1 MPIFNTA
8 SYITEASSDKDNDKL
23 PGYRRINKK
32 LDLLDQKVNS
42 LYKDIYITRP
52 DNRVN
57 LDNIIDRLDTTID
70 KLQKDNVDTS
80 GMSELIRRVDAAN
93 MPATKKFLNSVSELF
108 QDENLV
114 NSLFM
119 NSTIHNFI
127 RTRNAQY
134 DLICRYLPRLID
146 ALEIKRD
153 LVLSADN
160 FSKKFINPKSVKSS
174 KTESDLFIANCDKIE
189 EEYDLTN
196 FITKTYMNV
205 SKYGEDFIYI
215 VPYNVAFER
224 LLTRAQYRQ
233 ANPRLGQFSFY
244 ESANGKV
251 ESHREKL
258 SLLNEGYTKTNEYKA
273 LLEDAVHIGV
283 DTSEFNKD
291 FEGFAVNLHFN
302 ESGILSEAVNERA
315 ILNKEQLKYLKT
327 SMAYMHEQSINE
339 VGGRSLHKTYEKLKH
354 ANDGMS
360 ASISDGLI
368 TPNFSDK
375 DPTKIDDNF
384 TGAVVERIKSENIV
398 PVYIGKKC
406 VGYYYL
412 EFAEDISAC
421 GFCGGHHSQ
430 MPGMPSG
437 SQLGYKMSEDQQEL
451 AIRFISAKISAAID
465 TKFINANKD
474 LKEEIYAVLRYNEQ
488 FDVSRSNDIG
498 VTFIPAE
505 DIIHCYSE
513 LDEDTHRGISDL
525 QRALIPAMLYIL
537 LYLTDIIGKI
547 TRSTDKRVYYVKQNV
562 ETNVARTMM
571 NVVAQIKKGNMG
583 MRQLESMNNILNIV
597 GKYNDY
603 IIPLGPSG
611 DPPIQFDTLQGQ
623 QIDTPTDLMD
633 KMEEAAVNTIMPME
647 LVNATFNQDFATS
660 YSMSNSRI
668 ARSVFMRQAI
678 TQKWISKIFTKIYNF
693 EFDENY
699 YCIPVIL
706 PPPVYLLINSSQQLF
721 DNISSMADKIIDI
734 HSTVDDSNEDKD
746 AINKEFKNLYLR
758 NTLGTYLGY
767 DDYDRLFETAKVN
780 VESRKNPSTE
790 DGENS
795 DMYSGDDEEGF

>member
-1 MPIFNTA
+1 MPIFRNV
-8 SYITEASSDKDNDKL
+8 SYVTEADTKNDNL
-23 PGYRRINKK
+23 PGYRKIDHK

-52 DNRVN
+52 DNRAD
-57 LDNIIDRLDTTID
+57 LDRIIDRIDVTID
-70 KLQKDNVDTS
+70 KLQKNNVDAS
-80 GMSELIRRVDAAN
+80 GMSELVRRIDLEN
-93 MPATKKFLNSVSELF
+93 MPNTKKYLNSVASLF
-108 QDENLV
+108 EDENV
-114 NSLFM
+114 INSLFM

-127 RTRNAQY
+127 QTRNAQY
-134 DLICRYLPRLID
+134 DLICRYLPRLVD

-160 FSKKFINPKSVKSS
+160 FSKNFINPKSVKSS
-174 KTESDLFIANCDKIE
+174 KIESDLFIANCDKLE
-189 EEYDLTN
+189 VEYDFAN

-215 VPYNVAFER
+215 VPYNVALKR
-224 LLTRAQYRQ
+224 LLNRAQYRH
-233 ANPRLGQFSFY
+233 ANPRLGQFSFF
-244 ESANGKV
+244 ESAK
-251 ESHREKL
+251 EPTTIKREKL
-258 SLLNEGYTKTNEYKA
+258 KILSEGYTSSNDFKE
-273 LLEDAVHIGV
+273 LLNDAANFGI
-283 DTSEFNKD
+283 DAKD
-291 FEGFAVNLHFN
+291 FADFPGFSVNLHFN
-302 ESGILSEAVNERA
+302 TSGVISEAVNERA
-315 ILNKEQLKYLKT
+315 VLNKEQLKYLKE
-327 SMAYMHEQSINE
+327 SMAYNHEQSVPVNE
-339 VGGRSLHKTYEKLKH
+339 KSLHKEYDKLKH
-354 ANDGMS
+354 DNDGLS

-368 TPNFSDK
+368 TPSYLDK
-375 DPTKIDDNF
+375 NAENIDDDF
-384 TGAVVERIKSENIV
+384 TGAVVERIKPENII
-398 PVYIGKKC
+398 PVYISKKC
-406 VGYYYL
+406 IGYYHL
-412 EFAEDISAC
+412 EFAEDPMAC

-437 SQLGYKMSEDQQEL
+437 SQLNAKMSEDQQEL
-451 AIRFISAKISAAID
+451 AIRFISAKISNAID

-525 QRALIPAMLYIL
+525 QRAIVPAMLYIL

-611 DPPIQFDTLQGQ
+611 DPPIQFDTIQGQ
-623 QIDTPTDLMD
+623 DINTPTDLMD

-668 ARSVFMRQAI
+668 SRSVFTRQAI
-678 TQKWISKIFTKIYNF
+678 TQRWISKIFTKVYNY
-693 EFDENY
+693 EFNENY
-699 YCIPVIL
+699 YNIEIVL

-721 DNISSMADKIIDI
+721 DNTSSMADKFIDI
-734 HSTVDDSNEDKD
+734 HGTGDDDV
-746 AINKEFKNLYLR
+746 NKEFKNLYLR
-758 NTLGTYLGY
+758 KVLGTYLGY
-767 DDYDRLFETAKVN
+767 NDVDKLFDAAKVN
-780 VESRKNPSTE
+780 VESRKEPSTE
-790 DGENS
+790 DGESS
-795 DMYSGDDEEGF
+795 DMYSGDDEEF

>member
-8 SYITEASSDKDNDKL
+8 SYITEASSDKDDKL
-23 PGYRRINKK
+23 PGYRKIDKK

-42 LYKDIYITRP
+42 LYKDIYISRP
-52 DNRVN
+52 DNRVD
-57 LDNIIDRLDTTID
+57 LDNVIDRIDNTID
-70 KLQKDNVDTS
+70 KLNKNNINAS
-80 GMSELIRRVDAAN
+80 SMSELIRRAN
-93 MPATKKFLNSVSELF
+93 VNNDMTNTKKMMDSVTSLF
-108 QDENLV
+108 QDENLI

-127 RTRNAQY
+127 KARNNQY

-160 FSKKFINPKSVKSS
+160 FSKNFINPKSVKSS
-174 KTESDLFIANCDKIE
+174 KLESDIFISNCKKIE
-189 EEYDLTN
+189 EEYDFSN
-196 FITKTYMNV
+196 FIIKTYMNV

-215 VPYNVAFER
+215 VPYNIAFER
-224 LLTRAQYRQ
+224 LLKRAQYRQ

-244 ESANGKV
+244 ESAKGKIQSNRPIQTIV
-251 ESHREKL
+251 ES
-258 SLLNEGYTKTNEYKA
+258 GYTKSSEFKA
-273 LLEDAVHIGV
+273 LIESASNLGI
-283 DTSEFNKD
+283 DTSDFNND
-291 FEGFAVNLHFN
+291 FGGFKVNLHFN
-302 ESGILSEAVNERA
+302 ETGIISEAVNERA
-315 ILNKEQLKYLKT
+315 VLTKEQLKYMQT
-327 SMAYMHEQSINE
+327 SMAYMHENSIDE
-339 VGGRSLHKTYEKLKH
+339 SEKSLHHTFDKLKH
-354 ANDGMS
+354 ANDGLS
-360 ASISDGLI
+360 ATISDGLI
-368 TPNFSDK
+368 TPNFADK
-375 DPTKIDDNF
+375 DPNKIDDNF
-384 TGAVVERIKSENIV
+384 IGAVVERIKPENIV

-421 GFCGGHHSQ
+421 GFCGGQHSQ

-603 IIPLGPSG
+603 IIPIGPSG

-623 QIDTPTDLMD
+623 DINTPTDLMD

-668 ARSVFMRQAI
+668 ARSVFTRQAI
-678 TQKWISKIFTKIYNF
+678 TQKWISKIFTKVYNY

-699 YCIPVIL
+699 YYIEVIL

-734 HSTVDDSNEDKD
+734 HSIIGNDNEDKD

-758 NTLGTYLGY
+758 NVLGTYLGY
-767 DDYDRLFETAKVN
+767 NDYDRLFETAKVN
-780 VESRKNPSTE
+780 IESRKKNATE
-790 DGENS
+790 DGDNS
-795 DMYSGDDEEGF
+795 DMYSGDDEEFQ